1 MVGIGASDIRDG
13 HKKLTLAIV
22 WQLIRVHYLQII
34 GSRTEQDLIK
44 WANDSVKDM
53 QIDNFRDKKLADGR
67 YLIKLAASIEP
78 RIVNWELVNS
88 GETDEDK
95 A

>member
-1 MVGIGASDIRDG
+1 
-13 HKKLTLAIV
+13 
-22 WQLIRVHYLQII
+22 
-34 GSRTEQDLIK
+34 
-44 WANDSVKDM
+44 M
-53 QIDNFRDKKLADGR
+53 QIENFRDKKLADGR